1 MAWQD
6 VPDFL
11 AGLPRWVL
19 WREVTRNGKATKV
32 PFVAEG
38 DRPADSRNP
47 ADWATR
53 ERVRAQLTT
62 RPAMWSGEGIVLGG
76 TGADEVLA
84 GMDLD
89 KCLEDGAIVEWAK
102 PYVRIVRT
110 YAEVSPSGTGL
121 KFFFRLKAADLA
133 AVRHALELPDDQDGR
148 KVTYGTGQHP
158 PAAELYLGGRYF
170 TVTGAHWH
178 ECPEEV
184 AVLSAHAMQALAA
197 VMGPRKVQRTGSAA
211 PMDLTAPDPGGL
223 AAKLKTA
230 MAQRPKLDARY
241 HGSLTG
247 LADQSGSGFD
257 MSLGAMLKAAGF
269 TYAEMRAAL
278 VGVPHARGAAADHD
292 AAGDDRYFERIWGRS
307 AAETP
312 EQRAANVVRE
322 EGPMPPEPPPEA
334 YDGFRHGPAPDE
346 RHEGGGNQ
354 EEQAQDE
361 QPAKPILWQMPG
373 EWDERDIP
381 MRPWVAP
388 GHLLRGAV
396 TVVSGPGGGGKSSLM
411 VAWSTCLTVGCA
423 FGRFRASGPVRV
435 LNYNVEDDEDEQMR
449 RYSAMLG
456 RLGLSPKALE
466 GRLGVIGPTGVGTL
480 LAVHPDGRALVNTH
494 VMKRLKEVIVA
505 FEPDVLMLD
514 PFVELHGADENDNTA
529 VRGVMAMLR
538 TLAKAHDMAVG
549 VLHHSRKGAGTPGDP
564 DSIRGAGAIVGASRL
579 SFTINPM
586 SEDDAAKLGLKPEQ
600 RRWYFRLDDAKANYS
615 PLLDA
620 QWFEKQGR
628 ELANGDSVAVA
639 WPWQPPNLAPSEDDK
654 TRALKLIARGSP
666 SGPWSPR
673 FADDARSIRLG
684 LESLG
689 IEEQARQK
697 ALLDALLKDRAVV
710 TDEFGRPGKSDTR
723 QGLRT
728 AQGEPRNWDWK
739 GAKG

>member
-1 MAWQD
+1 MALDD

-11 AGLPRWVL
+11 VGLPRWLV
-19 WREVTRNGKATKV
+19 WREEEQNGRVTKV
-32 PFVAEG
+32 PYSVGTGRQAKST
-38 DRPADSRNP
+38 DP
-47 ADWATR
+47 ADWTTR
-53 ERVRAQLTT
+53 DRVRTQFTT
-62 RPAMWSGEGIVLGG
+62 RPGLWQGEGIVLGDLG
-76 TGADEVLA
+76 TGEVLA
-84 GMDLD
+84 GLDLD
-89 KCLEDGAIVEWAK
+89 SCLEDGALVEWAK
-102 PYVRIVRT
+102 PYLRVLRT
-110 YAEVSPSGTGL
+110 YGEVSPSGTGIKL
-121 KFFFRLKAADLA
+121 FWRLRATDLPG
-133 AVRHALELPDDQDGR
+133 VRHALGLADDKSGR
-148 KVTYGTGQHP
+148 KVTYGPGRHG

-170 TVTGAHWH
+170 TVTGDHWH
-178 ECPEEV
+178 ECPEDV
-184 AVLSAHAMQALAA
+184 AVLSAHVMEALGALL
-197 VMGPRKVQRTGSAA
+197 GPVKAERVGAAA
-211 PMDLTAPDPGGL
+211 PMDLTAPDPGSL
-223 AAKLKTA
+223 AAKLKA
-230 MAQRPKLDARY
+230 ALAQRPKLDARY
-241 HGSLTG
+241 HGSRNN
-247 LADQSGSGFD
+247 LADQSGSGYD

-269 TYAEMRAAL
+269 TYAEMRAVL
-278 VGVPHARGAAADHD
+278 VSLPHGAAADH
-292 AAGDDRYFERIWGRS
+292 AADGDERYFERIWGRS

-322 EGPMPPEPPPEA
+322 EGPEPPEPPLDA
-334 YDGFRHGPAPDE
+334 YDGIQHGPGPDE
-346 RHEGGGNQ
+346 RHEGEGEG
-354 EEQAQDE
+354 EEKTQDGQGE
-361 QPAKPILWQMPG
+361 KPILWQMPD

-456 RLGLSPKALE
+456 RLGLSPKAME

-494 VMKRLKEVIVA
+494 VMKRLKEVIAA
-505 FEPDVLMLD
+505 FKPDVLMLD

-538 TLAKAHDMAVG
+538 TLAKQHNMAVV

-586 SEDDAAKLGLKPEQ
+586 SEDDATKLGLKPEQ

-628 ELANGDSVAVA
+628 ELANGDAVAVA

-666 SGPWSPR
+666 GGPWSPR
-673 FADDARSIRLG
+673 FADDARSIKLG
-684 LESLG
+684 FLSLG
-689 IEEQARQK
+689 IEEPARQK
-697 ALLDALLKDRAVV
+697 ALLDALFKAGEVV
-710 TDEFGRPGKSDTR
+710 SDEFGRPNKSDTR

-728 AQGEPRNWDWK
+728 VQGEPRNWDWK